1 MKIKDVEIKRF
12 KSVYQLSFS
21 ADNLNA
27 LVGKNNYGKTAIFEA
42 ILIFCR
48 KREFTDSYIHMHNP
62 DFLPEISITFQEADP
77 EDIVLLLGSKYD
89 LDYAY
94 ENYLNGEVN
103 ITLSFSKSG
112 EKFNSIYKIQP
123 ENQRINPR
131 NLADVLPD
139 IKYVSSIRNPMDN
152 TFSEK
157 NNTLVELM
165 ALLIDNKAGDSIN
178 FEGQELKIEELKN
191 ALKKH
196 EELKVK
202 SLSKELTSRFQN
214 LIDNT
219 SLSINIQVEKTE
231 ISHSHET
238 KITDHD
244 IKNDKSN
251 GSSFSLLSSGTGM
264 QSIMILAILEAY
276 INCNIEKDFILI
288 IEEPEVYLHPSLQR
302 KMINVLNHISN
313 SNQIFIST
321 HSPIVVSQIK
331 QSDLIYIKKDQG
343 LTTKVACDPTF
354 IINELGI
361 KPDDIFQY
369 TKVLFVEGPDD
380 KTLIEAIIN
389 RLGKENEIDGSL
401 INNLKIVDVG
411 GIDTLNFYANAKILD
426 AMNHVHNSSYQ
437 FWIMV
442 DSDGYSKEEVQS
454 RIEKNISGFS
464 NIYNQENLLIL
475 NEYAIESYFIEP
487 HILCN
492 LFKELD
498 FEIVKQLCE
507 KYFSVYEK
515 NLNAQANS
523 HSNFQQ
529 KFKPKHF
536 FITKETVFYEKTWLL
551 EESEILNLN
560 NIQLKWSHK
569 HIEKYIDTLPLD
581 VIQNSKM
588 NELVENVK
596 GIFNQLQLK

>member
-12 KSVYQLSFS
+12 KSIYQLSFS
-21 ADNLNA
+21 ADNLTSI
-27 LVGKNNYGKTAIFEA
+27 VGKNNYGKTAIFEA
-42 ILIFCR
+42 ILVFFGKR
-48 KREFTDSYIHMHNP
+48 KLTDADIHMHTS
-62 DFLPEISITFQEADP
+62 DFLPEISVTFQNVSP
-77 EDIVLLLGSKYD
+77 EDITLLLGSDYD

-94 ENYLNGEVN
+94 ENYLNGEVS
-103 ITLSFSKSG
+103 ISLSFSKITD
-112 EKFNSIYKIQP
+112 KFNSIYKIQP
-123 ENQRINPR
+123 ENKRIASR
-131 NLADVLPD
+131 NLADILPN
-139 IKYVSSIRNPMDN
+139 IKYVSSIRNPTDN
-152 TFSEK
+152 TFSKK
-157 NNTLVELM
+157 NNNLTELM
-165 ALLIDNKAGDSIN
+165 ALLIDTQAGDSIS
-178 FEGQELKIEELKN
+178 FEGQELKIQEIKN

-196 EELKVK
+196 EEFKVK
-202 SLSKELTSRFQN
+202 SLSEELTSRFQN
-214 LIDNT
+214 LIGNT
-219 SLSINIQVEKTE
+219 SLSINVEVEKTE
-231 ISHSHET
+231 ISHFHET

-244 IKNDKSN
+244 IKSDKND
-251 GSSFSLLSSGTGM
+251 GASFSLLSSGTGM

-343 LTTKVACDPTF
+343 LTTKAASDPAF

-380 KTLIEAIIN
+380 KTLIEAIIKK
-389 RLGKENEIDGSL
+389 LAKKGQIDGSL
-401 INNLKIVDVG
+401 INSLKIVDVG

-454 RIEKNISGFS
+454 RIEQNISAFS
-464 NIYNQENLLIL
+464 NIYNKENLLIL
-475 NEYAIESYFIEP
+475 NEYAIESYFIDP

-492 LFKELD
+492 LFEELD
-498 FEIVKQLCE
+498 FKIVKQLCE

-515 NLNAQANS
+515 NLNSHSNN

-551 EESEILNLN
+551 KENEILNLN
-560 NIQLKWSHK
+560 NIQLNWSHK
-569 HIEKYIDTLPLD
+569 HIENYIDTLPLD